1 MFAQWLH
8 HPHVTRLQ
16 ARFAARRPR
25 NALARVLL
33 ALVGLA
39 LVLVLLVVGAVLG
52 VAMVLGTTIWRALR
66 QRGRP
71 QAAPSGQVIE
81 GEYRHARHGVL
92 AHPH

>member
-25 NALARVLL
+25 NAFARVLV
-33 ALVGLA
+33 ALVGVALLLIL
-39 LVLVLLVVGAVLG
+39 LVLGAVLG
-52 VAMVLGTTIWRALR
+52 VAMLIGATIWRALR

-71 QAAPSGQVIE
+71 QAPPGRVIE

-92 AHPH
+92 PHPH